1 MATDPYFHWSE
12 RVLLDLHF
20 DACYFQQG
28 RGPGRWRQGPIYVRG
43 PGAEIVY
50 TAPEA
55 EQVPALM
62 GEVVDWLERGDLD
75 VHVAVRAAMA
85 HLHVVSIHPFR
96 DGNGR
101 VSRIVQSLVLAR
113 EGMVAPEFAS
123 IEEYLGAHTT
133 EYYAAL
139 DEAHGP
145 VYDPSRSAR
154 GWLEFCIAAHL
165 QLARAR
171 LSEIEA
177 AAVRWNKCEEIIQ
190 IRRWPDRL
198 VIALEHAL
206 TGSLTNA
213 GYRAEADVSEN
224 MARLD
229 FRRLVD
235 AGLIEQRGS
244 GRSTA
249 YVASETLRTM
259 ITNADLLRPSSPTYR
274 RINATTTPPVEER
287 PRTYRAT
294 VHPSST
300 SP

>member
-1 MATDPYFHWSE
+1 MA
-12 RVLLDLHF
+12 
-20 DACYFQQG
+20 
-28 RGPGRWRQGPIYVRG
+28 
-43 PGAEIVY
+43 
-50 TAPEA
+50 
-55 EQVPALM
+55 
-62 GEVVDWLERGDLD
+62 EVVDWLERGDLD

-123 IEEYLGAHTT
+123 IEEYLGAHTA

-139 DEAHGP
+139 DKAHGP
-145 VYDPSRSAR
+145 VYDPSRSVR
-154 GWLEFCIAAHL
+154 GWIEFCLAAHL
-165 QLARAR
+165 QQARAR
-171 LSEIEA
+171 LSELET
-177 AAVRWNKCEEIIQ
+177 AAVRWNRCEELIR

-206 TGSLTNA
+206 TGTLTNA
-213 GYRAEADVSEN
+213 GYRAEADVSET

-229 FRRLVD
+229 FRRLID

-249 YVASETLRTM
+249 YVASEPLRAM
-259 ITNADLLRPSSPTYR
+259 IANEDLSRPASPIYP
-274 RINATTTPPVEER
+274 RINATTTPTVQEH

-294 VHPSST
+294 VNPSST
-300 SP
+300 SS